1 MKKYPLLS
9 FLITSFFIGV
19 FFTLLVYVGIWKQ
32 LVLGLSTVHWW
43 MWPIYLVIAFYV
55 TLTLHELGH
64 FIAFAVQKVKLRA
77 IYLTMFV
84 FYKTHKGWR
93 FKIMPKL
100 WVLFGG
106 LVVPDLDLIEDEET
120 YKSISNKFAISL
132 IAAPIVTISFMII
145 TNILFISSLIWSNQ
159 YGWIGFISVFNM
171 FTTMLSILY
180 IYTFKLHTQSIFG
193 DFVAY
198 KKIKEDPLFR
208 YIQLS
213 QYVGFR
219 LDQDHT
225 FSEFLWNKSKTLL
238 LENKMKTD
246 IFHSTLLMNYIEG
259 VIYES
264 QPMDEKIDLMIQKL
278 PITNYL
284 RSEHGLMMAYDI
296 VIYLYFNHHVEKAYQ
311 LLDKIEKRQNN
322 KINEKQRVYLN
333 KKVKHVTHI
342 AYNDAFLSNKEN
354 FPTEQSW
361 IFEPI
366 LDYYKHMEV
375 LHKKLPF
382 HIYECPVD
390 LDEEK

>member
-1 MKKYPLLS
+1 MKKYPLLY
-9 FLITSFFIGV
+9 FLIASFFIGV
-19 FFTLLVYVGIWKQ
+19 FFTLLVYVGVWKQ
-32 LVLGLSTVHWW
+32 LVLGLSTVRWW
-43 MWPIYLVIAFYV
+43 MWPIYLVLTFYV

-84 FYKTHKGWR
+84 FYKTQRGWKFR
-93 FKIMPKL
+93 IMPKL

-106 LVVPDLDLIEDEET
+106 LVVPDLDLIDNDEAYE
-120 YKSISNKFAISL
+120 SIANKFAKSL
-132 IAAPIVTISFMII
+132 IAAPIVTICFMIL

-171 FTTMLSILY
+171 FTTMLSVLY
-180 IYTFKLHTQSIFG
+180 IYTFKLHTQSIYG

-225 FSEFLWNKSKTLL
+225 FSVFLWEKSKTLL
-238 LENKMKTD
+238 NERKMKTD
-246 IFHSTLLMNYIEG
+246 IFHATLLMNYIEG

-264 QPMDEKIDLMIQKL
+264 QPIDEKIDLMIQKL
-278 PITNYL
+278 PVTNYL

-296 VIYLYFNHHVEKAYQ
+296 VIYLYFNHHVEKAYH
-311 LLDKIEKRQNN
+311 LLDKIEKRQSN
-322 KINEKQRVYLN
+322 KINEKQRIYLN
-333 KKVKHVTHI
+333 KKAKHVTHI
-342 AYNDAFLSNKEN
+342 AYNDAFLSNKDN

-366 LDYYKHMEV
+366 LDYYKNMEI

-382 HIYECPVD
+382 HIYECLVD
-390 LDEEK
+390 LEEEK

>member
-1 MKKYPLLS
+1 MKKYGILY
-9 FLITSFFIGV
+9 FLIASFFIGV
-19 FFTLLVYVGIWKQ
+19 FFTLLVYVGIWNQ
-32 LVLGLSTVHWW
+32 LVLGLSTVKWW
-43 MWPIYLVIAFYV
+43 MWPIYLVLAFYV

-84 FYKTHKGWR
+84 FYKSKKGWR

-100 WVLFGG
+100 WVLLGG

-120 YKSISNKFAISL
+120 YNKIAMKFANAL
-132 IAAPIVTISFMII
+132 IAAPIVTIII
-145 TNILFISSLIWSNQ
+145 MGLTNIVFIISLIWSTL
-159 YGWIGFISVFNM
+159 YSWIGFISVFNI
-171 FTTMLSILY
+171 FITMLSVLY
-180 IYTFKLHTQSIFG
+180 IYTFKLHTPTIFG

-198 KKIKEDPLFR
+198 KKIKDDPLFR
-208 YIQLS
+208 YIQIN
-213 QYVGFR
+213 QYTGFR
-219 LDQDHT
+219 LKQDET
-225 FSEFLWNKSKTLL
+225 FSVFLWEKAKTLL
-238 LENKMKTD
+238 KESKMKTD
-246 IFHSTLLMNYIEG
+246 IFHATLLMNYIEG
-259 VIYES
+259 IIYES
-264 QPMDEKIDLMIQKL
+264 QPIDEDVDQMIQKL

-311 LLDKIEKRQNN
+311 LLDKIEKRQNH
-322 KINEKQRVYLN
+322 KINEKQRIYLN

-342 AYNDAFLSNKEN
+342 AYNDAFLANKEN

-361 IFEPI
+361 IFEPV
-366 LDYYKHMEV
+366 LDYYKNMDI

-390 LDEEK
+390 LEEKL